1 MNQDILIIRD
11 SNSYRVLHGYLQLA
25 NKLSQHNEIVV
36 DVKGEGK
43 VKIIRTRQGF
53 FAGQDN
59 QQLPLMLN

>member
-11 SNSYRVLHGYLQLA
+11 CDSYRVLHGYLQLA
-25 NKLSQHNEIVV
+25 NELSRNNEVVV

-59 QQLPLMLN
+59 QRLPLMLN